1 MNYKKL
7 NVIIKKNHYFISLI
21 NEILIKIQDY
31 KYFIKL
37 NIIAIFNKLR
47 MHSNNKNFII
57 FIIFFETYKY
67 RMLSFKLI
75 NDSIIYQ
82 QYMNNILFKYFN
94 NFCQVYLNNILIYNK
109 IKKDHVKYIRLIL

>member
-7 NVIIKKNHYFISLI
+7 SVIIKKNHYFILLI
-21 NEILIKIQDY
+21 NEILVKIQNC

-37 NIIAIFNKLR
+37 NIIVVFNKLR
-47 MHSNNKNFII
+47 IYLNNEDFIT

-67 RMLSFKLI
+67 RMFSFKLI

-82 QYMNNILFKYFN
+82 QYINDIFFKYFN
-94 NFCQVYLNNILIYNK
+94 NFYQIYLNNILIYSK
-109 IKKDHVKYIRLIL
+109 IKKNYVKHIRLIL